1 MQQLASVWLALEPRR
16 RIIVVLATL
25 AMFAAVLM
33 LSRVAST
40 PSMSLLYAGLQGS
53 AAGDVVTALE
63 QRGVAYEVRGDAIYV
78 DGSQR
83 DELRMTLAAQGLP
96 ASAGSGYELLDGMSG
111 FGTTSQMF
119 DAAYWRAKEGEL
131 ARTIVSNPQIRAAR
145 VHIANIG
152 NQPFRRDMKPTA
164 SVMVTTAAGTLSGA
178 TAKALKY
185 MIASAIAGMRP
196 EDVSV
201 IDSQG
206 GLILGGDEAGPGLYG
221 TDRAAELKR
230 NVEQLLGARVGYGNA
245 VVEVSVDTQTD
256 RESITEKTI
265 DPNSRIAISTDTTET
280 NTSAKDQKP
289 GGVTVA
295 SNLPSGDSAAGGT
308 SQSTNAET
316 RSRTNFEVSAVERLV
331 ERVPGAVKR
340 ITVAVLVDGV
350 RSTDAGGVESFAARP
365 DDELLALRDLVA
377 AAVGFDEQRGDVIT
391 IKSMQFELAPLNGT
405 LAEPSFFGSLGLN
418 GMTLIQL
425 AILSVVALLLGLF
438 VVRPIL
444 TSAPRTQAGDAGAA
458 ALPAPRRGEYGAL
471 TGEIDDGSFDGSDL
485 PVISFDDDLPM
496 FGDVAAADADPVARL
511 RRLIEDRQ
519 EESVEILR
527 SWMEDTGEKA

>member
-25 AMFAAVLM
+25 AMFAAVL
-33 LSRVAST
+33 LVSRVAST
-40 PSMSLLYAGLQGS
+40 PSMALLYAGLQGS

-96 ASAGSGYELLDGMSG
+96 ASAGSGYELLDAMSG

-145 VHIANIG
+145 VHIASIDS
-152 NQPFRRDMKPTA
+152 QPFRRDMRPTA
-164 SVMVTTAAGTLSGA
+164 SVTVTTAAGTLSGA

-185 MIASAIAGMRP
+185 MIASAVAGMRP
-196 EDVSV
+196 EEVSV

-206 GLILGGDEAGPGLYG
+206 GLILAGDEAGPGAYG

-230 NVEQLLGARVGYGNA
+230 NVEQMLAARVGYGNA

-256 RESITEKTI
+256 RESITEKTL

-289 GGVTVA
+289 GAVTVA
-295 SNLPSGDSAAGGT
+295 SNLPNGDAAAGGT

-316 RSRTNFEVSAVERLV
+316 RSRTNFEVSAVERQV
-331 ERVPGAVKR
+331 EKTPGSVRR
-340 ITVAVLVDGV
+340 ISVAVLVNEV
-350 RSTDAGGVESFAARP
+350 RSVDAAGAVTFTPRP
-365 DDELLALRDLVA
+365 DTELAALKDLVS
-377 AAVGFDEQRGDVIT
+377 AAVGFDETRGDIIT
-391 IKSMQFELAPLNGT
+391 IKSLPFDLAPVDGT
-405 LAEPSFFGSLGLN
+405 LVQSSFFGSLGLN
-418 GMTLIQL
+418 VMSLIQL

-444 TSAPRTQAGDAGAA
+444 TSAPRARAGEAGTA
-458 ALPAPRRGEYGAL
+458 ALAAPQRGEDGAL
-471 TGEIDDGSFDGSDL
+471 TGEIDDGAFDGSAL

-496 FGDVAAADADPVARL
+496 FGHPSAADADPVARL

-519 EESVEILR
+519 EETVEILR